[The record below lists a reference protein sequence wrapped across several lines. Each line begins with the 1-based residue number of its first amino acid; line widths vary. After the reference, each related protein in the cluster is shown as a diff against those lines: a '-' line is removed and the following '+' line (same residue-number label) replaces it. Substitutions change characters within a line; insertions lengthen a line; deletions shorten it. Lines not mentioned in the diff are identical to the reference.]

1 MNKLMTLI
9 LFRYR
14 NNMQLSNLESSNKE
28 VRKHS
33 IYTIT
38 GYVTAFLMFL
48 GYIVFIAVDL
58 YMDNNIEDFFMLLTS
73 LLFWVFG
80 IWNILSGFDEVIQ
93 SKDSDFI
100 WSLPIKS
107 WEATLANLISKYL
120 IHTALTLLVLVFG
133 FVITIYYIGF
143 SNILIII
150 PIVILSFL
158 VPILSINIPFLI
170 TLIVRSIL
178 NVFKIRT
185 RIFESLLTLLL
196 FISPLVYHIVM
207 SAELDYKKWFIDA
220 SILRFSAQEIYTARF
235 FTNVL
240 MLIVIASLTT
250 FLVSLI
256 MIKFLSTLR
265 NQLNTPQS
273 KKSGTGELSIN
284 SKLVTLLLKEFRLY
298 FSSMT
303 YVMNTILTPLIYFI
317 LNIVLLMNVIPDLE
331 TFSVQILNF
340 TIDAHLIYTVACIIL
355 VTLTTTTSCSIS
367 FEGKNIW
374 IMLTSPIDVWD
385 IASAKI
391 IINVLLFLPSILLS
405 FLVYINVFN
414 VSFVYLITMLILIIF
429 TLILMS
435 VIGVY
440 INLKHPNFS
449 WNNDMEVVKQSRGTI
464 LTAVIS
470 MILIPIISALLVIN
484 NIYIINVLA
493 VMELIIII
501 IISSKIK
508 VTRILLK

>member
-1 MNKLMTLI
+1 
-9 LFRYR
+9 
-14 NNMQLSNLESSNKE
+14 MQMSNLESSNKE

-38 GYVTAFLMFL
+38 GYVTAFVMFL

-58 YMDNNIEDFFMLLTS
+58 NMDNNLEDFFMLLTS

-80 IWNILSGFDEVIQ
+80 LWNLLSGFDEVIQ

-107 WEATLANLISKYL
+107 WEATLAILISKYL
-120 IHTALTLLVLVFG
+120 IHTTLTFLVLVFG

-150 PIVILSFL
+150 PIVILSFIIPL
-158 VPILSINIPFLI
+158 LSINIPFLI

-178 NVFKIRT
+178 RIFNIRT

-196 FISPLVYHIVM
+196 FISPLVYHIVL
-207 SAELDYKKWFIDA
+207 SGELDYKKWFIDA
-220 SILRFSAQEIYTARF
+220 SILRFSAHEIYTVGF

-240 MLIVIASLTT
+240 ILIVIAFLTT
-250 FLVSLI
+250 SLVSLI
-256 MIKFLSTLR
+256 MINFLSTLR
-265 NQLNTPQS
+265 NQLNHPQS
-273 KKSGTGELSIN
+273 KKRGTGELSIN
-284 SKLVTLLLKEFRLY
+284 SKSFTFLLKEFRLY

-340 TIDAHLIYTVACIIL
+340 TIDAHLIYTVVCIIL

-367 FEGKNIW
+367 FEGKSIW
-374 IMLTSPIDVWD
+374 IMLTAPIDVWD
-385 IASAKI
+385 ISSAKI
-391 IINVLLFLPSILLS
+391 IINILLFLPSILLS

-414 VSFVYLITMLILIIF
+414 VNIFYLITMLTLILF
-429 TLILMS
+429 TLILIS

-484 NIYIINVLA
+484 NIYIINVVA

-501 IISSKIK
+501 KLISKIK
-508 VTRILLK
+508 VTRILLE